1 MWMAPLT
8 VSTALYLNKTV
19 QSGVNNAADV
29 KYDANYLDLGW
40 FRKML
45 PRILEKYLDPEN
57 ILVFFVYLFIN
68 S

>member
-1 MWMAPLT
+1 MTPLT
-8 VSTALYLNKTV
+8 VWTALYFNKTE
-19 QSGVNNAADV
+19 QSGVNNTADV

-57 ILVFFVYLFIN
+57 KLGFFVYLFIN
-68 S
+68 Y